1 MIDLPHR
8 GVGPLTGVRVLD
20 LTRVLS
26 GPHCTRMLCDL
37 GADVIKVE
45 PPEGDLTRFGYPRRH
60 SISTFFTQQNVGK
73 RNVSMD
79 MRKPAA
85 VEVLLR
91 LADASDVVV
100 ENFRPGVMA
109 RMGLGYEVLAA
120 RNPKV
125 VLASISGYGQTGPWQ
140 NRRAYAPV
148 VEAETGWTRVQNDA
162 HGGAARNDPFSH
174 GDVYTALQCVSGV
187 LAALF
192 QRERTGQGQWVEVS
206 MAESLLSVNEHVQ
219 WELRAD
225 PDDDGGDD
233 IPSFAP
239 GDYFILPTAEG
250 HDVIVGGHPADKK
263 NFRTF
268 CAVAGRD
275 DLLDDA
281 RFATIARRRANLEA
295 FFDEI
300 AAWSRTQT
308 DLDAMEDAFGE
319 HGLAIGALRTVRE
332 VADSDWAAERGAV
345 VEVPDRGDGV
355 VRVPNS
361 PWHFS
366 KADSGVRGQPAYRG
380 EDNRAVLAEVLGLGD
395 AEIDALEA
403 DGVLVSRGPKP
414 R

>member
-1 MIDLPHR
+1 
-8 GVGPLTGVRVLD
+8 
-20 LTRVLS
+20 
-26 GPHCTRMLCDL
+26 
-37 GADVIKVE
+37 
-45 PPEGDLTRFGYPRRH
+45 
-60 SISTFFTQQNVGK
+60 
-73 RNVSMD
+73 
-79 MRKPAA
+79 
-85 VEVLLR
+85 
-91 LADASDVVV
+91 
-100 ENFRPGVMA
+100 
-109 RMGLGYEVLAA
+109 
-120 RNPKV
+120 
-125 VLASISGYGQTGPWQ
+125 
-140 NRRAYAPV
+140 
-148 VEAETGWTRVQNDA
+148 
-162 HGGAARNDPFSH
+162 
-174 GDVYTALQCVSGV
+174 
-187 LAALF
+187 
-192 QRERTGQGQWVEVS
+192 